1 MKQQI
6 RAECKM
12 KRKALLPEAVSKNS
26 EAICTQILTL
36 PAWKNAKTVLGYSPI
51 QNEVD
56 TKKLLMLAIETGKR
70 CALPITDIEAN
81 DLQVVQLT
89 DDSDMQTGAFGISE
103 PKAQIPVP
111 EEEIDV
117 ILVPGIAFDKKGGRI
132 GFGKGYYDRLLS
144 RTKAVKIGLCHAV
157 QLVEDTFCEPHDVR
171 MDYVITESELIV
183 CE

>member
-1 MKQQI
+1 
-6 RAECKM
+6 
-12 KRKALLPEAVSKNS
+12 
-26 EAICTQILTL
+26 
-36 PAWKNAKTVLGYSPI
+36 
-51 QNEVD
+51 
-56 TKKLLMLAIETGKR
+56 
-70 CALPITDIEAN
+70 
-81 DLQVVQLT
+81 LQVVQLT